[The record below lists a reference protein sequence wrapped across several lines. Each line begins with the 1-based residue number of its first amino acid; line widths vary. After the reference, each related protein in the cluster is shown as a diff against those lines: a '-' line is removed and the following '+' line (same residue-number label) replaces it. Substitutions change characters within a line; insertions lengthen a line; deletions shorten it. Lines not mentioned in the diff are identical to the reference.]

1 MTGSRFLGEVVRA
14 KSGIGVKDAFDA
26 DRPALLLETESPPV
40 AGSFVI
46 ATRRDG
52 AAEIESVVATAQ
64 SARAAL
70 YRIAASRGLNPVFPD
85 EVEREV
91 QGLLDND
98 GIDDPTLVDLTAI
111 PFVTIDG
118 ETSKD
123 LDQALFLE
131 ETERGYRV
139 RYALADAAY
148 YVRPGTA
155 LFKEALRRGASFY
168 LPGFMVPM
176 LPRPLSEGLV
186 SLNPGVD
193 RRAMLIDTE
202 LDHEGQILGSTI
214 SRVRIRSAHKLSF
227 GRVQR
232 YYEGERFGDAAV
244 EKSLDLLKTV
254 GELRMRDAVERNVVR
269 YRRTELAIDLM
280 GAEGARF
287 IVTTAARHRVELY
300 NEQLSLLC
308 NAEGARFLRD
318 GAETDHVQP
327 IYRVHPPP
335 SAKKIEAFESTLEA
349 LCRAHRLDES
359 VWRWERAGDK
369 TLAEFLRE
377 LPSDGDAARIARA
390 VHRQAIMVN
399 VRSSFQ
405 EEADGHHGVGADAYA
420 RFSAPMREIVGVFL
434 HKETWEKLAG
444 EGLKDEELR
453 DAIVTRANDVKMVQ
467 KRITDEANRLVI
479 DQLFAVDMVKELS
492 ERGRAATVMGMT
504 HGKVYV
510 LLDDPAID
518 LKIYVRHLRRAH
530 NDESMRLSKDRTRL
544 IRENGQTVARIGDAV
559 TVRVVERDEK
569 GDRWVL
575 SIDEPSE

>member
-26 DRPALLLETESPPV
+26 DRPALPLEMESPPV

-46 ATRRDG
+46 AMESG
-52 AAEIESVVATAQ
+52 GVAQIESVVATAQ

-70 YRIAASRGLNPVFPD
+70 YRIAASRGLNPLFPD
-85 EVEREV
+85 AVEREV
-91 QGLLDND
+91 QALVEND
-98 GIDDPTLVDLTAI
+98 GIDDPALTDLTAL

-155 LFKEALRRGASFY
+155 LFDEALRRGASFY

-176 LPRPLSEGLV
+176 LPRLLSEGLV

-214 SRVRIRSAHKLSF
+214 SRVRIRSAKKLSF

-232 YYEGERFGDAAV
+232 YYEGEGLDDAAM
-244 EKSLDLLKTV
+244 EKSLDLLKKV

-269 YRRTELAIDLM
+269 YRRTELAIDLL
-280 GAEGARF
+280 GPEGARF
-287 IVTTAARHRVELY
+287 VVTTGARHRVELY

-318 GAETDHVQP
+318 DSERDAGHVQP

-335 SAKKIEAFESTLEA
+335 SERKIEAFEETLAA
-349 LCRAHRLDES
+349 LCRAHELDES
-359 VWRWERAGDK
+359 IWRWHRGSDK

-377 LPSDGDAARIARA
+377 LPTDGAHDRVSRA
-390 VHRQAIMVN
+390 IHRQAIMVN

-444 EGLKDEELR
+444 EGHEDEALR
-453 DAIVTRANDVKMVQ
+453 DAIVARANDVKMVQ

-479 DQLFAVDMVKELS
+479 DQLFAIDMAKAPS

-518 LKIYVRHLRRAH
+518 LKVYVRHLRRAH
-530 NDESMRLSKDRTRL
+530 NDESMRLSKDSTRL

-559 TVRVVERDEK
+559 TVHVVERDEK

-575 SIDEPSE
+575 SIDPR

>member
-1 MTGSRFLGEVVRA
+1 MTGSRFLGEIVAA
-14 KSGIGVKDAFDA
+14 KNGIGVKDTFDA
-26 DRPALLLETESPPV
+26 NRPALSLTLDSPPV

-46 ATRRDG
+46 AKEVG
-52 AAEIESVVATAQ
+52 SGAEIESVVATPQ

-70 YRIAASRGLNPVFPD
+70 YRIAASRGLNPLFP
-85 EVEREV
+85 EAVEREV
-91 QGLLDND
+91 EELIKND
-98 GIDDPTLVDLTAI
+98 GIDDPALTDLTAL

-118 ETSKD
+118 ETSMD

-131 ETERGYRV
+131 ETPRGYRV

-155 LFKEALRRGASFY
+155 LFDEALRRGASFY

-202 LDHEGQILGSTI
+202 LDREGQILGSTI
-214 SRVRIRSAHKLSF
+214 SRVRIRSAKKLSF

-232 YYEGERFGDAAV
+232 YYEGEGLGDDAM
-244 EKSLDLLKTV
+244 EKSLDLLKKV

-269 YRRTELAIDLM
+269 YRRTELAIDLL
-280 GAEGARF
+280 GPEGARF
-287 IVTTAARHRVELY
+287 VVTTGARHRVELY

-318 GAETDHVQP
+318 ESERDKGHVQP

-335 SAKKIEAFESTLEA
+335 SARKIEAFEETLAA

-359 VWRWERAGDK
+359 VWRWRSDGEQ

-377 LPSDGDAARIARA
+377 LPDEGELGRVARA

-444 EGLKDEELR
+444 AG
-453 DAIVTRANDVKMVQ
+453 
-467 KRITDEANRLVI
+467 
-479 DQLFAVDMVKELS
+479 
-492 ERGRAATVMGMT
+492 
-504 HGKVYV
+504 H
-510 LLDDPAID
+510 
-518 LKIYVRHLRRAH
+518 
-530 NDESMRLSKDRTRL
+530 DR
-544 IRENGQTVARIGDAV
+544 VA
-559 TVRVVERDEK
+559 
-569 GDRWVL
+569 
-575 SIDEPSE
+575 